1 MPTSVETPRDVVLRL
16 FEGLPSR
23 DADRF
28 AALMAPDAVFEIPF
42 LIPGQ
47 PDRLEGREQIR
58 DYLAARWSGGVMA
71 GVVVHS
77 IRPTVHETTEP
88 GLFIT
93 ECDIDITRPDQPRA
107 WVRSSVN
114 VIRVEDG
121 LVTLFRDYMDTGRI
135 VTLMASLAQ
144 QQG

>member
-1 MPTSVETPRDVVLRL
+1 MSTSVETPRDLVIRL
-16 FEGLPSR
+16 FEGLTSR
-23 DADRF
+23 DPARF
-28 AALMAPDAVFEIPF
+28 AALMAPDAVFEVPF

-47 PDRLEGREQIR
+47 PARIEGRERIR
-58 DYLAARWSGGVMA
+58 EYLAERWSGGNMA
-71 GVVVHS
+71 GIELHG
-77 IRPTVHETTEP
+77 IRPIVHETTEP

-93 ECDIDITRPDQPRA
+93 ECDIDITRPDRPRE

-144 QQG
+144 REG